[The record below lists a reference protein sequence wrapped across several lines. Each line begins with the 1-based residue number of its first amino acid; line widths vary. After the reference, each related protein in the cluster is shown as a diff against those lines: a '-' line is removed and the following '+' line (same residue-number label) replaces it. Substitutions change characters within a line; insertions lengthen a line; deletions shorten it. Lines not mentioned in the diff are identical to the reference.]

1 MEGEV
6 VEIFLNDDVKPVMDS
21 LYVPDAEPPD
31 SDLSEDD
38 DKGG

>member
-6 VEIFLNDDVKPVMDS
+6 VEIILNDDIQPVMDS
-21 LYVPDAEPPD
+21 LYVPDTELPD

-38 DKGG
+38 EKGG